1 MGPRHNGLILAGRH
15 KINHDATHLAPVLN
29 GLPFGATF
37 TFFLARFASWCDV
50 RLKTETTPCETLL
63 NTTGKTLHRPRPL
76 SADAYYSRR
85 T

>member
-15 KINHDATHLAPVLN
+15 KINHDAMHLAPVLN

-50 RLKTETTPCETLL
+50 RLKTETTPCRDPFEYNWE
-63 NTTGKTLHRPRPL
+63 NTPST
-76 SADAYYSRR
+76 SAP
-85 T
+85 